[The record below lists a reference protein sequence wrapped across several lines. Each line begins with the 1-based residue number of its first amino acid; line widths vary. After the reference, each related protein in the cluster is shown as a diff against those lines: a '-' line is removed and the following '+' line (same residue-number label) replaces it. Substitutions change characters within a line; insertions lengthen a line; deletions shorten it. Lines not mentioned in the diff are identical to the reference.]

1 MQNDRKRW
9 NEKYLS
15 ETYSVDPSPIVKKF
29 YKMAPGG
36 IALDIAAGTGR
47 NAIFLAEKGF
57 QVDAVDISDVGLR
70 KISKRHP
77 NLHPVCIDI
86 DTFDIPRDRYG
97 LILNI
102 RFLSRRLF
110 PDMHRGLIRG
120 GVLICETYLEAT
132 ERKLSSPL
140 CHDYLLKENELLQA
154 FRSLRI
160 IFYQERKQ
168 RHRGELRQIA
178 SLVALKPL
186 QQLKD
191 I

>member
-70 KISKRHP
+70 KISKGTRI
-77 NLHPVCIDI
+77 C
-86 DTFDIPRDRYG
+86 
-97 LILNI
+97 I
-102 RFLSRRLF
+102 RFVSISTPLIF
-110 PDMHRGLIRG
+110 P
-120 GVLICETYLEAT
+120 ETAT
-132 ERKLSSPL
+132 VS
-140 CHDYLLKENELLQA
+140 
-154 FRSLRI
+154 F
-160 IFYQERKQ
+160 
-168 RHRGELRQIA
+168 
-178 SLVALKPL
+178 
-186 QQLKD
+186 
-191 I
+191 